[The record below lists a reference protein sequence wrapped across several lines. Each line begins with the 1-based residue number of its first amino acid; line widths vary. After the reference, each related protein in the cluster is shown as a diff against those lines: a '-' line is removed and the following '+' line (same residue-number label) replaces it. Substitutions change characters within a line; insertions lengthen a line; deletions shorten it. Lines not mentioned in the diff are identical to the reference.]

1 MTKNLNWTNNI
12 WSKQSKIPE
21 FVSLLSNFT
30 CLYSKK
36 IIKKKCDVPRRSV
49 PMLFSGRC
57 NKKLKWH
64 QWRFLSIRIFISTV
78 RWLSRFFKLTN
89 SHMVIPELTG
99 FIQVD
104 SELNLNLFCKGCS
117 VPLPQWFHPGQ
128 DYRLSRKS
136 MLGTCVT
143 GICVPGIV
151 SWKQLSYI
159 WRITETYFHKEIG
172 RYRHCYLNHT
182 KCYWSSTYYKV
193 NSVFCCSFGQPFKIP
208 NKKTSPIPIYT
219 HFWQFLAM
227 FNQKKAINTY
237 ILTLN
242 KNPILMHIC
251 F

>member
-78 RWLSRFFKLTN
+78 RWLSRLFKLTN
-89 SHMVIPELTG
+89 SHMVIPKLTG

-104 SELNLNLFCKGCS
+104 SELNLNLFHNGFIQVK
-117 VPLPQWFHPGQ
+117 
-128 DYRLSRKS
+128 
-136 MLGTCVT
+136 
-143 GICVPGIV
+143 IIV
-151 SWKQLSYI
+151 F
-159 WRITETYFHKEIG
+159 RE
-172 RYRHCYLNHT
+172 
-182 KCYWSSTYYKV
+182 
-193 NSVFCCSFGQPFKIP
+193 
-208 NKKTSPIPIYT
+208 
-219 HFWQFLAM
+219 
-227 FNQKKAINTY
+227 KACWE
-237 ILTLN
+237 
-242 KNPILMHIC
+242 HV
-251 F
+251 